1 MVLVHGKKVQL
12 ESLYIHAHW
21 EVRKR
26 RRRRGFDSA
35 IESKVFTFSKQII
48 NFPYLGTKK
57 CNFSIRRKCTDI
69 GGLLFDLLN
78 EKEEQI
84 VCKNFVI

>member
-48 NFPYLGTKK
+48 N
-57 CNFSIRRKCTDI
+57 SA
-69 GGLLFDLLN
+69 LLML
-78 EKEEQI
+78 ETWKVRI
-84 VCKNFVI
+84 

>member
-12 ESLYIHAHW
+12 ESIYTHIGRLG
-21 EVRKR
+21 RKI

-48 NFPYLGTKK
+48 N
-57 CNFSIRRKCTDI
+57 SA
-69 GGLLFDLLN
+69 LLML
-78 EKEEQI
+78 ETWKVRI
-84 VCKNFVI
+84 